1 MLLALG
7 STRGT
12 GASGMELG
20 TGEGTAGGSAVTQLG
35 ALAGTC
41 SETVVPE
48 QAVVVLSHTS

>member
-12 GASGMELG
+12 AALVMEVG
-20 TGEGTAGGSAVTQLG
+20 TGEGTAGGSAVTQLV
-35 ALAGTC
+35 ALEGTC

-48 QAVVVLSHTS
+48 QAVVVSSDTS

>member
-35 ALAGTC
+35 ASEGIC
-41 SETVVPE
+41 SETVIPE
-48 QAVVVLSHTS
+48 QAVVE

>member
-12 GASGMELG
+12 GASGMEIG
-20 TGEGTAGGSAVTQLG
+20 TEEGTAGGSAVTQLG
-35 ALAGTC
+35 TPEGIS

-48 QAVVVLSHTS
+48 QAVVVSSDTS